1 MSVNLIIVV
10 VVVVHSDIVAGT
22 MDSGATTAVPGES
35 IRIYSTSGVV
45 TSQSLWSRYTIAIL
59 YKSLFT
65 EEIGSTQRHNSE
77 SINANKAKTTKTAT
91 KFFCGITRRNA
102 LG

>member
-1 MSVNLIIVV
+1 VNLIIFIVAVV
-10 VVVVHSDIVAGT
+10 VYSDIVAGT
-22 MDSGATTAVPGES
+22 IDSGATTAVLGES
-35 IRIYSTSGVV
+35 IRIYSTWGEA
-45 TSQSLWSRYTIAIL
+45 TSQSLRSRYTIAIL

-91 KFFCGITRRNA
+91 EFFVV
-102 LG
+102 

>member
-10 VVVVHSDIVAGT
+10 VGVHSDIVAGT
-22 MDSGATTAVPGES
+22 MDSGATTAVLGES
-35 IRIYSTSGVV
+35 IRIYSTWGAV

-77 SINANKAKTTKTAT
+77 SINTNKAKTTKTAT
-91 KFFCGITRRNA
+91 EFFVV
-102 LG
+102 